1 MKVKFFF
8 LWRVTQLYNNRDKLG
23 GSEQAEDPIE
33 KMSTQGIL
41 DKLYEEIESKVGR
54 VKEHRGGKGRKNDK
68 EEGHVGPRSRWP

>member
-1 MKVKFFF
+1 M
-8 LWRVTQLYNNRDKLG
+8 WPQLYNNRDKLG

-54 VKEHRGGKGRKNDK
+54 SKGQDIEG
-68 EEGHVGPRSRWP
+68 EEG